1 MANLQIELDCSGE
14 NILQVSRL
22 ADGRLEFVLLNRLD
36 NRLSPLY
43 RAFRERIS
51 IRIGA
56 SQMRLLPGQ
65 DSFIVDQATE
75 QVRLVLGEDEG
86 FTLATFDLSANAP
99 RLVEHHQLSPI
110 ETRFLSDNGFPH
122 PLPSGLVDTFKPLA
136 DLHTHFAG
144 CIAAKDLIDIG
155 IKHGVLY
162 EKDHLGSLGIQ
173 MNGDGPFA
181 IQELP
186 PRALE
191 NLTRSLHVPMD
202 HQLTYG
208 SMQSIYR
215 GRRPITKNQD
225 AFIPLCERI
234 AEDYAEMGI
243 RYAELS
249 LFDITQSKR
258 IAAVHE
264 HFSQIER
271 KTGVR
276 LRFLAAMN
284 RHDDLE
290 WDLDYIDRIKQLV
303 QSPYIVGID
312 FMGHETNSTRAFLP
326 QIEAVASWAHTAR
339 PGFVIRVHAG
349 ENPAHPENVRVAAEA
364 VAGYNVQLRIGH
376 GLYGVD
382 ERTLAKIAEV
392 NGIVEFNLNSNFALN
407 NIQMTDDA
415 PLRKYLD
422 AGIPVVLATDGYG
435 IYCTSGK
442 HEARAAALAGL
453 TQADFDKIRST
464 EENYIAERLAN
475 DQAVTSESLAIPEE
489 HPPKHY
495 TAQVMERKRSATKER
510 DEALLSRLSDIEV
523 GLYEGDALHDYL
535 DKQVCVNFAGAW
547 RKSWD
552 RISKSNQAEID
563 DVIDGCLQRLDPS
576 CTVLITGGTR
586 FGVEAAV
593 HRLAAV
599 RGFKVLGAIVDAT
612 PPEFLEEEGLAAVT
626 RVSATLYNKAARLY
640 HLLHEHDAFCIFIG
654 GGNIVGDEIQTAR
667 NLRMRYGVMRGIEGA
682 SGQHATLNPHLSFGT
697 SEELYDLLTSRRW
710 SSSEGKY
717 WHLGANPSVDIVVKR
732 RNAAGDSHELL
743 LIRRAHTAA
752 TEAGKWALPG
762 GFQLTDAPSGT
773 QWVPGMETA
782 TEACVRELLE
792 ETNLDISQQREDLLH
807 IGDFEGGGRDP
818 RDSDEAWSRSQVF
831 AIELSDELATSTVV
845 GSDDAMDARWFDLDA
860 LPRNIAF
867 DHDRIISVALDIMA
881 RSRIHK
887 SSPQNEPVR

>member
-22 ADGRLEFVLLNRLD
+22 ADGRFEFVLSNLLD
-36 NRLSPLY
+36 DRLSPLY
-43 RAFRERIS
+43 RAFRERMV

-56 SQMRLLPGQ
+56 SEIRLLPGQ
-65 DSFIVDQATE
+65 DSFLVDHAKE
-75 QVRLVLGEDEG
+75 HVSLVLGEDGG
-86 FTLATFDLSANAP
+86 FTLAAFDLSADAP

-122 PLPSGLVDTFKPLA
+122 PLPTCLVDTFRPLT

-144 CIAAKDLIDIG
+144 CITAKDLIDIG
-155 IKHGVLY
+155 IEHGVLY
-162 EKDHLGSLGIQ
+162 EKAHLEALGIQ
-173 MNGDGPFA
+173 MTGEGPFA
-181 IQELP
+181 IRDLP
-186 PRALE
+186 PRALRS
-191 NLTRSLHVPMD
+191 LTRSLHVPMD

-215 GRRPITKNQD
+215 GRRPITKNHE
-225 AFIPLCERI
+225 AFIPLCKRI

-249 LFDITQSKR
+249 LFDITESKR

-264 HFSQIER
+264 HFPELER
-271 KTGVR
+271 HTGVR

-290 WDLDYIDRIKQLV
+290 WDLDYLDRIKQLAK
-303 QSPYIVGID
+303 SPYIVGVD

-326 QIEAVASWAHTAR
+326 VIEAVASWAHTAR

-364 VAGYNVQLRIGH
+364 VARYNVQLRIGH

-382 ERTLAKIAEV
+382 QRTLAKIAEV
-392 NGIVEFNLNSNFALN
+392 GGIVEFNLNSNFALN
-407 NIQMTDDA
+407 NIQITDDA

-442 HEARAAALAGL
+442 HEARAAALSGL
-453 TQADFDKIRST
+453 TETDFTQIRST
-464 EENYIAERLAN
+464 EENYIAQRLAS
-475 DQAVTSESLAIPEE
+475 DQAVTTESLQIPEE

-495 TAQVMERKRSATKER
+495 TAEVMQRKKSAVKER
-510 DEALLSRLSDIEV
+510 DQALLARLNAIDV
-523 GLYEGDALHDYL
+523 PLFEGDDLHDFL
-535 DKQVCVNFAGAW
+535 DHQVCVNFAGAW

-552 RISKSNQAEID
+552 RISGSNLAEINN
-563 DVIDGCLQRLDPS
+563 VVDGCLQRLDPS

-593 HRLAAV
+593 HRLAAA
-599 RGFKVLGAIVDAT
+599 RGFKVLGAIVNET
-612 PPEFLEEEGLAAVT
+612 PPEFLEEEGLAAAT
-626 RVSATLYNKAARLY
+626 RVSTTLYNKAARLY
-640 HLLHEHDAFCIFIG
+640 NLLHEHDAFCVFIG
-654 GGNIVGDEIQTAR
+654 GGTIVGDEIQTVR

-682 SGQHATLNPHLSFGT
+682 SGQHAALNSHLSFGT
-697 SEELYDLLTSRRW
+697 SEELHDLLASRRW
-710 SSSEGKY
+710 SSAEGKY
-717 WHLGANPSVDIVVKR
+717 WHLGANPTVDIVVRR
-732 RNAAGDSHELL
+732 RNSDGDGHELL
-743 LIRRAHTAA
+743 MIRRAHTAA

-762 GFQLTDAPSGT
+762 GFQLTDAPPGAL
-773 QWVPGMETA
+773 WVPGVETA
-782 TEACVRELLE
+782 IEACVRELLE
-792 ETNLDISQQREDLLH
+792 ETNLDISQQHEDLLH

-818 RDSDEAWSRSQVF
+818 RDSDKAWSRSQVF
-831 AIELSDELATSTVV
+831 AIDLSDELATSTVV
-845 GSDDAMDARWFDLDA
+845 GSDDAMDARWFSLDS

-867 DHDRIISVALDIMA
+867 DHDRIIWIALDFMT
-881 RSRIHK
+881 RSRTH
-887 SSPQNEPVR
+887 

>member
-1 MANLQIELDCSGE
+1 MAYLQVELDCSGE
-14 NILQVSRL
+14 NVLQVSRL
-22 ADGRLEFVLLNRLD
+22 ADGRIAFVLSNRLD
-36 NRLSPLY
+36 DRLSPLH
-43 RAFRERIS
+43 RAFRERA
-51 IRIGA
+51 RIKCGTSA
-56 SQMRLLPGQ
+56 IGLSPGQ
-65 DSFIVDQATE
+65 DTFVVDHVTE
-75 QVRLVLGEDEG
+75 QASLVLGEDEG
-86 FTLATFDLSANAP
+86 FTLARFDLSGNVP
-99 RLVEHHQLSPI
+99 RLVEHHQLSPM
-110 ETRFLSDNGFPH
+110 ETRFLADNGFPH
-122 PLPSGLVDTFKPLA
+122 PLPPRLVDTFRPLT

-144 CIAAKDLIDIG
+144 CVSARDLIGIG
-155 IKHGVLY
+155 IAHGAVY
-162 EKDHLGSLGIQ
+162 HKAHLESLGIQ
-173 MNGDGPFA
+173 LAGEGPFA
-181 IQELP
+181 IQDLP
-186 PRALE
+186 PRALR

-215 GRRPITKNQD
+215 GRRPITKNLA

-249 LFDITQSKR
+249 LFDITESNR

-264 HFSQIER
+264 HFPDIER
-271 KTGVR
+271 RTGVR

-290 WDLDYIDRIKQLV
+290 WDLDYLDRIKQLGR
-303 QSPYIVGID
+303 SPYIVGVD
-312 FMGHETNSTRAFLP
+312 FMGNETNSTRAFLP

-364 VAGYNVQLRIGH
+364 VSGYNVQLRIGH

-453 TQADFDKIRST
+453 TETDFDRIRST
-464 EENYIAERLAN
+464 EEDYIARRLAN
-475 DQAVTSESLAIPEE
+475 DQAVTTVSLQIPEE
-489 HPPKHY
+489 LPPKHY
-495 TAQVMERKRSATKER
+495 TAELMERKRSAAKER
-510 DEALLSRLSDIEV
+510 DRALLARLDAIDV
-523 GLYEGDALHDYL
+523 PLLEGGALHDYL
-535 DKQVCVNFAGAW
+535 DQQVCVNFAGAW

-552 RISKSNQAEID
+552 RISEPNRAKIA

-576 CTVLITGGTR
+576 STVLITGGTR
-586 FGVEAAV
+586 FGVEAVV
-593 HRLAAV
+593 HRLAAA
-599 RGFKVLGAIVDAT
+599 RGFKVLGAIVNAT
-612 PPEFLEEEGLAAVT
+612 PPEFLEEEGLAA
-626 RVSATLYNKAARLY
+626 ATLVSSTLYDKAARLY
-640 HLLHEHDAFCIFIG
+640 SLLHEHDAFCIFIG
-654 GGNIVGDEIQTAR
+654 GGNIVGDEIQTVR

-682 SGQHATLNPHLSFGT
+682 SGQHATLNQELSFST

-710 SSSEGKY
+710 SSAEGKY
-717 WHLGANPSVDIVVKR
+717 WHLGANPTVDIVVKR
-732 RNAAGDSHELL
+732 QNSGAGSEELL

-762 GFQLTDAPSGT
+762 GFQLTDAPPGT
-773 QWVPGMETA
+773 LWMPGAETA
-782 TEACVRELLE
+782 IEACVRELLE
-792 ETNLDISQQREDLLH
+792 ETNLDISPLCEDLLH

-818 RDSDEAWSRSQVF
+818 RDSEEAWSRSQVF
-831 AIELSDELATSTVV
+831 AIHLPDELAAATVV
-845 GSDDAMDARWFDLDA
+845 GSDDAIDARWFSVVS

-867 DHDRIISVALDIMA
+867 DHDRIIRIALDTMTRPA
-881 RSRIHK
+881 SH
-887 SSPQNEPVR
+887 

>member
-1 MANLQIELDCSGE
+1 MADLQIELDCSGE
-14 NILQVSRL
+14 NVLQVARL
-22 ADGRLEFVLLNRLD
+22 PGGRFEFILSNLLND
-36 NRLSPLY
+36 RLSPLH
-43 RAFRERIS
+43 RALRERTQLK
-51 IRIGA
+51 IGA
-56 SQMRLLPGQ
+56 SVIRLSPGQ
-65 DSFIVDQATE
+65 DSFVVDHLTE
-75 QVRLVLGEDEG
+75 QARLVLGEDVG
-86 FTLATFDLSANAP
+86 FTLATFDLSADVP
-99 RLVEHHQLSPI
+99 RLVEHHQLSPM
-110 ETRFLSDNGFPH
+110 ETRFLADNGFPH
-122 PLPSGLVDTFKPLA
+122 PLPPRLVDTFRPLT

-144 CIAAKDLIDIG
+144 CVTAKDLIDIG
-155 IKHGVLY
+155 IEHRVVY
-162 EKDHLGSLGIQ
+162 EKAHLESFGIQ
-173 MNGDGPFA
+173 MTGEGPFA
-181 IQELP
+181 IQDLP
-186 PRALE
+186 TRALK

-215 GRRPITKNQD
+215 GRRPITKNLE

-249 LFDITQSKR
+249 LFDITESKR

-264 HFSQIER
+264 HFPEIER
-271 KTGVR
+271 RTGVR

-290 WDLDYIDRIKQLV
+290 WDLDYLDRIKQLGR
-303 QSPYIVGID
+303 SPYIVGVD

-326 QIEAVASWAHTAR
+326 VIEAVASWAHSAR

-382 ERTLAKIAEV
+382 QRTLAKIAEV

-422 AGIPVVLATDGYG
+422 QGIPVVLATDGYG

-453 TQADFDKIRST
+453 TQSDFDQIRST
-464 EENYIAERLAN
+464 EENYIARRLAN
-475 DQAVTSESLAIPEE
+475 DQAVTTKNLQIPEE
-489 HPPKHY
+489 LPPKHY
-495 TAQVMERKRSATKER
+495 TAEVMERKKSAVRER
-510 DEALLSRLSDIEV
+510 DQALLTRLDAIDV
-523 GLYEGDALHDYL
+523 PLLEGGALHEYL
-535 DKQVCVNFAGAW
+535 NKQVCVNFAGAW

-552 RISKSNQAEID
+552 RISEPNRAKIT
-563 DVIDGCLQRLDPS
+563 DVIDGCLRRLDPS

-593 HRLAAV
+593 HRLAVA
-599 RGFKVLGAIVDAT
+599 RGFKVLGAIVNAT
-612 PPEFLEEEGLAAVT
+612 PPEFLEEEGLTAAT
-626 RVSATLYNKAARLY
+626 RVSSTLYDKAARLY
-640 HLLHEHDAFCIFIG
+640 NLLHEHDAFCIFIG
-654 GGNIVGDEIQTAR
+654 GGNIVGDEIQTVR

-682 SGQHATLNPHLSFGT
+682 SGQHATLNQHLSFGT
-697 SEELYDLLTSRRW
+697 SEELFNLLTSRRW
-710 SSSEGKY
+710 SSAEGKY
-717 WHLGANPSVDIVVKR
+717 WHLGANPTVDIVVKR
-732 RNAAGDSHELL
+732 RNPVDGHHELL

-762 GFQLTDAPSGT
+762 GFQQTGAPAGT
-773 QWVPGMETA
+773 PWAPGVETA
-782 TEACVRELLE
+782 IEACVRELLE
-792 ETNLDISQQREDLLH
+792 ETNLDISQRRGDLLH

-831 AIELSDELATSTVV
+831 AIDLSDELATSTVV
-845 GSDDAMDARWFDLDA
+845 GSDDAMDARWFSVVS

-867 DHDRIISVALDIMA
+867 DHDRIIKIALDIMTRP
-881 RSRIHK
+881 RSC
-887 SSPQNEPVR
+887 